1 MQTPDRSVDQD
12 PRWAAVLSRDRRNQD
27 FVYAVTT
34 TGIYCRPSCPSKR
47 PQSNNVLFF
56 NRTIDAEQAGFRACL
71 RCHPVG
77 DEARKRTGRLITQ
90 ACRQLQSDSN
100 EPSLLDLA
108 DHAGMSQSQF
118 HRAFKSAT
126 GTTPKTFAKA
136 YRMKRM
142 RDNLANPNQTITS
155 ALYDSGFTACSR
167 FYETA
172 TRALGM
178 TPICYRKGGMGQTI
192 IHGVS
197 EGELGF
203 LLVACTQN
211 GVSAIL
217 LGDTSHQVLEAL
229 RLRFHEA
236 DLVAGDQDFDAIIRH
251 LAISCETPSDEFDLP
266 RAIRETAFKE
276 RIWKALRQARMGT
289 ADSYR
294 EIAARIGVER
304 NLPDGIIC

>member
-1 MQTPDRSVDQD
+1 MRLPDRPVDKD
-12 PRWAAVLSRDRRNQD
+12 PRWAAVLSRDVRSRD
-27 FVYAVTT
+27 FIYAVTT
-34 TGIYCRPSCPSKR
+34 TGIYCRPSCPSRR
-47 PQSNNVLFF
+47 PQPTNVIFF
-56 NRTIDAEQAGFRACL
+56 DRTAEAEQAGFRACM
-71 RCHPVG
+71 RCCPAG
-77 DEARKRTGRLITQ
+77 NEARKKTGRLITQ
-90 ACRQLQSDSN
+90 ACRQLQSDSD

-108 DHAGMSQSQF
+108 HHAGMSQSQF

-155 ALYDSGFTACSR
+155 ALYDAGFTACSR

-172 TRALGM
+172 ARALGM

-192 IHGVS
+192 IYGVS

-203 LLVACTQN
+203 VLVACTQN

-229 RLRFHEA
+229 TLRFHEA
-236 DLVAGDQDFDAIIRH
+236 DLLAGDQDFDAIIKH
-251 LAISCETPSDEFDLP
+251 LAISCETPPDEFDLP

-294 EIAARIGVER
+294 QIAARIGVER
-304 NLPDGIIC
+304 NLPDRIIY

>member
-1 MQTPDRSVDQD
+1 MQTPDKSVDQD
-12 PRWAAVLSRDRRNQD
+12 PRWAAVLSRDRRNHG

-47 PQSNNVLFF
+47 PQPNNVLFF
-56 NRTIDAEQAGFRACL
+56 NRTTDAEQAGFRACL

-77 DEARKRTGRLITQ
+77 DEARKKTGRLITQ

-126 GTTPKTFAKA
+126 GTTPKTFARA

-142 RDNLANPNQTITS
+142 RDYLADPDQTITS
-155 ALYDSGFTACSR
+155 ALYESGFTTSSR

-172 TRALGM
+172 TNALGM
-178 TPICYRKGGMGQTI
+178 TPICFREGGKGQTI
-192 IHGVS
+192 IYGVS
-197 EGELGF
+197 QAELGF
-203 LLVACTQN
+203 VLVACTRK

-217 LGDTSHQVLEAL
+217 LGDTPDHVFAVL
-229 RLRFHEA
+229 RSRFYNA
-236 DLVAGDQDFDAIIRH
+236 DLVTGDQDFDAIIRH
-251 LAISCETPSDEFDLP
+251 LAISCETPPDEFDLP

-289 ADSYR
+289 ADCYR
-294 EIAARIGVER
+294 QIATRIGVER
-304 NLPDGIIC
+304 NLPDRIIC